1 MSPLSPIGCL
11 IMSSDENIALCTE
24 SGVVLNHMVLNIAI
38 SSDDMEDYIEADHH
52 IYHMHIS

>member
-1 MSPLSPIGCL
+1 
-11 IMSSDENIALCTE
+11 MSSDENIALCTE
-24 SGVVLNHMVLNIAI
+24 SEVVLNHTVLNIAI